1 MILSIQYLRGIAS
14 LLVVLFHYKFVL
26 NDTYAQKDIGDLMFG
41 NGYLGVDLFFMISG
55 FVILASTEK
64 DKSCSSFA
72 IKRFFRIY
80 PVYLFCL
87 ISYCVLMSISFTEGM
102 KFIKALFLINLDY
115 NAQAPWFGF
124 SIVYTAWTLTYEIV
138 FYLIFMT
145 AMTINHKYRS
155 AICSL
160 IILSLYLLLNLSFND
175 GLHLSPNPSI
185 DLPASLDNFGLL
197 KILASPMMIEFIIG
211 MLLYNAYS
219 IVKKLDIQT
228 GNRNSVLLIGMLL
241 IVYFYSS
248 GYNGGHGIANVGFYC
263 LALLSCALY
272 FEVKG
277 GMPFI
282 KPLNFLGNISYS
294 LYLIHPVV
302 MDALHTYSMTFPSYA
317 KTQGFSKLLYM
328 MSASIIISAIM
339 YKYIELPFFSLAR
352 KIINKNPSTKAE
364 SVKS

>member
-102 KFIKALFLINLDY
+102 KFIKAIFLINLDY
-115 NAQAPWFGF
+115 NAEAPWFGF

-138 FYLIFMT
+138 FYLIFMIS
-145 AMTINHKYRS
+145 MTISHKYRS
-155 AICSL
+155 VVCSL
-160 IILSLYLLLNLSFND
+160 IILSLYLILNLSFND
-175 GLHLSPNPSI
+175 GIHLSPNPSI
-185 DLPASLDNFGLL
+185 NLPAILDNFGLL

-211 MLLYNAYS
+211 MMLYNAFS
-219 IVKKLDIQT
+219 IIKKSELKT
-228 GNRNSVLLIGMLL
+228 KGRNQVLLIGILF
-241 IVYFYSS
+241 IIYFYSS
-248 GYNGGHGIANVGFYC
+248 GYNGGHGIVNVGFYC
-263 LALLSCALY
+263 LVLLSCVLY

-277 GMPFI
+277 GMAFI

-328 MSASIIISAIM
+328 MSVSIIISALM
-339 YKYIELPFFSLAR
+339 YKYIELPFFSFAR
-352 KIINKNPSTKAE
+352 KIINKSSRTEIE